1 MRGIV
6 QKNEGDSPYGY
17 SEARICMV
25 TLWVDRNNIYSK
37 ILGLKTG
44 LTGEL
49 CNLIIRTGREE
60 EKERK
65 RKGEESVKTQ
75 KE

>member
-1 MRGIV
+1 
-6 QKNEGDSPYGY
+6 
-17 SEARICMV
+17 MV